1 MKTKS
6 DRFMQH
12 RCCFWSDGGRIGSLA
27 EELTIRG
34 KYRLNRRFLK
44 MNLIL
49 NPSKTEEVADLLQE
63 IRLKEKVI
71 RPVLKMK
78 RVKKAEFKPA
88 EGDGVSVAVAE
99 PKQHFRKQQ

>member
-1 MKTKS
+1 MGAWQK
-6 DRFMQH
+6 
-12 RCCFWSDGGRIGSLA
+12 
-27 EELTIRG
+27 ELTIRG
-34 KYRLNRRFLK
+34 EISVEPRFLK

-49 NPSKTEEVADLLQE
+49 NPSKTEEADLLQE

-88 EGDGVSVAVAE
+88 EKAMA
-99 PKQHFRKQQ
+99 

>member
-1 MKTKS
+1 MKTKKL

-27 EELTIRG
+27 ERIDDSRG

-78 RVKKAEFKPA
+78 R
-88 EGDGVSVAVAE
+88 G
-99 PKQHFRKQQ
+99 